1 MAYIW
6 LGLLLVEE
14 ITFLVWSIFTK
25 STHKYEKGICNI
37 SIALLFLLSVLT
49 GLTQWG
55 FQYISFGIFLLVK
68 VVFSVVTLIKK
79 KEGTYKTKK
88 AVFHMINNVT
98 TVLVVLVSAFVFP
111 SYKPIENMGA
121 FEVKKTTI
129 TWVDESRLET
139 YLDDGSYRSLS
150 TEFYYP
156 DDASQTYP
164 LVVFSHGAFGYSG
177 SNYSTFMTLAS
188 HGYVVASV
196 GHTFQA
202 FFSKDDAGNVAIVDQ
217 DFLNQAI
224 VINGATNT
232 ENDQGIYET
241 TSVWMDLRTSDL
253 NFVIN
258 TIIEKSNDATTSDLF
273 DLVDVTQ
280 IGLFGHSL
288 GGAASA
294 EMGRIRDDVDAVIVL
309 DGTMLGEEIGFE
321 DGHVTL
327 NNTAYPVPLLNVYA
341 QDHYDNAKMFVGDNY
356 NNFVATANAVDAYE
370 AVFMKAGHLNFTDLP
385 LFSPLLSQLLG
396 VGLVDER
403 YCIEQMN
410 ELVLNYFDYF
420 LKDAATLNIKTEY

>member
-14 ITFLVWSIFTK
+14 IGFLVWSILSK
-25 STHKYEKGICNI
+25 STHKYEKGICNMTI
-37 SIALLFLLSVLT
+37 GLLFLLSVIT

-55 FQYISFGIFLLVK
+55 FQYLLF
-68 VVFSVVTLIKK
+68 VVFILIKVALSIKTLITK
-79 KEGTYKTKK
+79 KEGTFKTSK
-88 AVFHMINNVT
+88 AVFHFIRNSINSVFILT
-98 TVLVVLVSAFVFP
+98 LAFVFP
-111 SYKPIENMGA
+111 SYRPVENMGTYQ
-121 FEVKKTTI
+121 VKTASY

-139 YLDDGSYRSLS
+139 YLNDGSYRTLT

-156 DDASQTYP
+156 DDDTQTYP

-177 SNYSTFMTLAS
+177 GNYSIFMTLAS

-196 GHTFQA
+196 GHTYQA
-202 FFSKDDAGNVAIVDQ
+202 FFSKDAQGNIAIVDQ
-217 DFLNQAI
+217 TFLNQAI
-224 VINGATNT
+224 EINGATNT
-232 ENDQGIYET
+232 ENDQEIYEI
-241 TSVWMDLRTSDL
+241 TSSWMELRTRDL
-253 NFVIN
+253 NFVID
-258 TIIEKSNDATTSDLF
+258 TIIDKSQDDVVGEIF
-273 DLVDVTQ
+273 DLVDIDH

-294 EMGRIRDDVDAVIVL
+294 QMGRIRNDVDAVIVL

-321 DGHVTL
+321 DGSVVL

-341 QDHYDNAKMFVGDNY
+341 QDHYDNAKLYVGDNY
-356 NNFVATANAVDAYE
+356 NNFYATQNAVEAYE

-385 LFSPLLSQLLG
+385 LFSPLLSQWLG
-396 VGLVDER
+396 VGLIDER

-410 ELVLNYFDYF
+410 DLVLNYFDFF